1 MDKNPR
7 FIRTK
12 AANIYKIVLDDNSGG
27 NHFIVL
33 DLLSEVQ
40 VQSEN
45 CDTIQFR
52 MRTTKVTTS
61 NDDKFIH
68 KVKCKGNNADNEIC
82 CCHIQ

>member
-12 AANIYKIVLDDNSGG
+12 ADNIYKIVLDDNSSG

-33 DLLSEVQ
+33 HPASEVE

-45 CDTIQFR
+45 CDTIQIR
-52 MRTTKVTTS
+52 TRTTKVT
-61 NDDKFIH
+61 NDEKFIH
-68 KVKCKGNNADNEIC
+68 KVKCKGNKADNEIC